1 MKNSAKA
8 LMTLMTLL
16 AMTWIFWRGL
26 AYLGWITISP
36 KELHYHAAYGVDIV
50 VGILLLILTYGIAKR
65 KKWAQKLGIAIGG
78 YGIIYYTMLFVMRSW
93 EYIYTLSA
101 EVLPNTISMA
111 VATVIS
117 SFLLG
122 FCWSNDTYFKI

>member
-1 MKNSAKA
+1 MRNSVKA
-8 LMTLMTLL
+8 LMLLLTLL

-26 AYLGWITISP
+26 AYLDLITIPP
-36 KELHYHAAYGVDIV
+36 KELHYHGAYGTDVV

-78 YGIIYYTMLFVMRSW
+78 YGVIYYTMLFVMRSW

-111 VATVIS
+111 VAVVIS